1 MSSYRIFP
9 PEMLTEVQARK
20 ELKALAKELAHHD
33 ALYYQQDAP
42 TLSDADYDALRQR
55 NEALEKLFPDLVL
68 EDSPSLKVG
77 AKAADGFAKITHL
90 NPMLSLD
97 NAFNGDDI
105 QKFMERVCRF
115 LNLPL
120 TQQIPMVAEPKI
132 DGLSCLLVYENGEL
146 VNAST
151 RGDGH
156 VGEDITENVKTISS
170 IPMRLSGDQGQHA
183 QGQTLEVRGEIYM
196 SKKDFEA
203 LNNRRLEMGEQPFA
217 NPRNAAAGSVRQLD
231 PTITASRPLGFFAYG
246 FGQFEDRELTSHH
259 QRLDLL
265 KAWGFD
271 VNPLIQNCA
280 TTDDLVGFHEGL
292 ESKRAALDYDIDGSV
307 FKVDSLA
314 WEKRLGTVSRSP
326 RYAIAAK
333 FPPEQGSTK
342 VLDIHIQVGRTGVL
356 TPVAIL
362 EPLTV
367 GGVVVSRATLHN
379 QDEIARKDVRIGDQV
394 VVQRAGDVIPQVVK
408 VLNPDSSDR
417 AAPYVFPDHCP
428 ACDSKAAKE
437 DGEVAVRCLAGLICP
452 AQAALR
458 VRHFVSKGAFD
469 IEGFGAKNVDL
480 FFEKNLIKTPVDIF
494 TFESRNIA
502 FDTPLEKWDGWG
514 PKSAQ
519 KLFEAI
525 NAKRTISLDRFIY
538 ALGIRQIG
546 QTTAKTLAKNY
557 TSYENWFAKMQE
569 ASKGGVDN
577 PAYEA
582 LIEIDGIG
590 ADMAEDLM
598 YFFSEVHNIEFL
610 QALVGPQI
618 QVQDVVIK
626 DTMGSPVSG
635 KTVVFTGT
643 LETLSRAEAKSQAE
657 ALGAKVSGSVSKKTD
672 YVIIGAD
679 AGSKAKKAQ
688 ELGVKVLGEQ
698 EWIKLIK
705 SIF

>member
-9 PEMLTEVQARK
+9 PEMLTEAQARK
-20 ELKALAKELAHHD
+20 ELEALAKELAHHD

-132 DGLSCLLVYENGEL
+132 DGLSCSLVYGNGEL
-146 VNAST
+146 VSAST

-156 VGEDITENVKTISS
+156 VGEDITENIKTISS

-246 FGQFEDRELTSHH
+246 FGQFEDRDLTSHH

-480 FFEKNLIKTPVDIF
+480 FFEKNLIKTPIDIF

-672 YVIIGAD
+672 YVIVGAD

-698 EWIKLIK
+698 EWIELIK
-705 SIF
+705 EAL

>member
-9 PEMLTEVQARK
+9 PKMLTEAQARK
-20 ELKALAKELAHHD
+20 ELKALAQELAHHD
-33 ALYYQQDAP
+33 GLYYQQDNP
-42 TLSDADYDALRQR
+42 SLSDADYDALRQR
-55 NEALEKLFPDLVL
+55 NEALEKLFPHLVL
-68 EDSPSLKVG
+68 EDSPSSKVG

-97 NAFNGDDI
+97 NAFNGEDI
-105 QKFMERVCRF
+105 QKFTERVCRF

-132 DGLSCLLVYENGEL
+132 DGLSCSLVYENGDL
-146 VNAST
+146 VSAST

-156 VGEDITENVKTISS
+156 VGEEITENIKTIAS
-170 IPMRLSGDQGQHA
+170 IPMTLSGDLGQQA
-183 QGQTLEVRGEIYM
+183 QGQALEVRGEIYM

-203 LNNRRLEMGEQPFA
+203 LNKRRLEKGEQLFA

-231 PTITASRPLGFFAYG
+231 PKVTASRPLGFFAYG
-246 FGQFEDRELTSHH
+246 FGRFEDRDLTSHH
-259 QRLDLL
+259 QRLELL
-265 KAWGFD
+265 RVWGFE
-271 VNPLIQNCA
+271 VNPLIQECE
-280 TTDDLVGFHEGL
+280 TTSKLVDFHSIL

-314 WEKRLGTVSRSP
+314 WEKRLGTVARSP

-333 FPPEQGSTK
+333 FPPEQGSTQ

-394 VVQRAGDVIPQVVK
+394 IIQRAGDVIPQVVK
-408 VLNPDSSDR
+408 VVNPNLSSR
-417 AAPYVFPDHCP
+417 SMPYVFPDHCP

-437 DGEVAVRCLAGLICP
+437 EGEVAVRCLAGLICP

-469 IEGFGAKNVDL
+469 IDGFGAKNVEL

-494 TFESRNIA
+494 TFESRNIGFEA
-502 FDTPLEKWDGWG
+502 PLEKWDGWG

-525 NAKRTISLDRFIY
+525 NAKRIISLDRFIY

-557 TSYENWFAKMQE
+557 TSYGNWFAKMQD
-569 ASKGGVDN
+569 ASRKGEGN
-577 PAYEA
+577 ASYEA

-590 ADMAEDLM
+590 VDMAEDLM
-598 YFFSEVHNIEFL
+598 HFFSEAHNIEFL
-610 QALVGPQI
+610 QNLVGPQI
-618 QVQDVVIK
+618 QVQDVVVK
-626 DTMGSPVSG
+626 DTSGSPVAG

-643 LETLSRAEAKSQAE
+643 FETLSRAEAKSQAE
-657 ALGAKVSGSVSKKTD
+657 ALGAKVSGSVSKKTH
-672 YVIIGAD
+672 YVIVGAD
-679 AGSKAKKAQ
+679 AGSKSKKAQ

-698 EWIKLIK
+698 EWVSLIK
-705 SIF
+705 GAL